1 VLSGNSPHEEIDTKK
16 IGKYEILRELGRGA
30 MGVVFKARDPL
41 IGRLVALK
49 TIALAASQSDD
60 LRQRF
65 YREAQAAGGLQHPNI
80 VTVYEM
86 GEAEGVPFIA
96 MEYLEGESLDA
107 ALQRDPQI
115 PLAQKLGYF
124 VQVCRAL
131 SYAHQHGIVHR
142 DIKPGNIVVTRDGTV
157 KVVDFGIARMVDT
170 SKTQTGVLLGT
181 LAYMSP
187 QLVKGERAD
196 ERSDIWAVGVLC
208 YELLTGQKPFEGE
221 NHAALLLS
229 IISDQP
235 RPIAYVVHDC
245 PEEVRIVI
253 EKMLIKNVQERYQS
267 FEEVLRSLEPVW
279 RKSQRESVDSMLGQ
293 SRELIRE
300 GEMPAARSILLRARL
315 IDGTRSISRQM
326 LEEVNAAMKDKLLPI
341 EVEERLER
349 ARTLRSEGLLEDA
362 CAAAKSALD
371 LDSKS
376 ESARRMIEE
385 IAQQMKLLQ
394 ETEKSQRTPALGRLL
409 MAMRSAIQ
417 QENPS
422 EAIRLG
428 REALGR
434 AGHDGQVS
442 ELLELAERKLVERS
456 SGGAAGVK
464 PPSGP
469 AGLRGVEIPLYAE
482 SGVNEELIRE
492 YVFERIGPEK
502 KKSEA
507 SSPVVGARAIGST
520 RRSVDS
526 APQSGPATLQI
537 STEGAAR
544 EQTLQRSG
552 TLVLPQAATASAK
565 RAWWKRPMIYLSLV
579 AVAAGAVVAAMGWKR
594 SRVPAAAVQTAA
606 AQSNIPSAED
616 RQKQLIAEA
625 HEAADRNDYATAQS
639 KLDEAAKFV
648 GPSLTRIEELRQ
660 RFRDEV
666 QNDAVRGIALQ
677 ESELWTQGTRLLG
690 QNQFADAEKS
700 FRQILALPPGGRR
713 RADAQR
719 MLDSVIPM
727 EKEDEQL
734 FTQAQQL
741 ARNTDPGNLRQAQHL
756 LDRVIADNSHR
767 RAEAE
772 RLRSGLLPRLS
783 KNDQELQRN
792 QQLSNLETA
801 ARRDLDGG
809 DTGAARNKLAE
820 IRKLGDDDKKL
831 DAEIVRSERTRFA
844 ALESQFQQDVQ
855 SADEPACANLM
866 DLQRQFR
873 ALAGSGGPVA
883 DSARNYAENLI
894 PAKITEIGGK
904 IASARSNAA
913 ENQAFDNAVSDY
925 KRFLEARDA
934 NSLKSNVLPKFQAIA
949 DGGGTHA
956 TDAGQ
961 YVHVL
966 IPTAIQQL
974 APHPVIG
981 CAEVPATLRPSV
993 RAGDLVACGL
1003 LDSPRLQWSQFT
1015 WPEFPPR
1022 ARQAGQTKGVA
1033 MLTLTVDENG
1043 NVVDAKPRGPRDVY
1057 GFDEAVIAAA
1067 RQWKTNPPRVQGKPV
1082 RTEFSV
1088 DIPFGK

>member
-1 VLSGNSPHEEIDTKK
+1 
-16 IGKYEILRELGRGA
+16 

-107 ALQRDPQI
+107 ALQGDPQI
-115 PLAQKLGYF
+115 PLAQKLGYI

-196 ERSDIWAVGVLC
+196 ERSEIWAVGVLC

-221 NHAALLLS
+221 NHAALLLG
-229 IISDQP
+229 IISEQP
-235 RPIAYVVHDC
+235 RPIAYLVHDC
-245 PEEVRIVI
+245 PQELRIVV
-253 EKMLIKNVQERYQS
+253 EKMLQKNVEERYQS

-279 RKSQRESVDSMLGQ
+279 RKSQRECVDSMLAQ
-293 SRELIRE
+293 SRELISE
-300 GEMPAARSILLRARL
+300 GEMPAARKVLLRTRL
-315 IDGTRSISRQM
+315 IDGTRAISRQM
-326 LEEVNAAMKDKLLPI
+326 LEEVNAAMKDKLLPV

-362 CAAAKSALD
+362 RAAAKSALD
-371 LDSKS
+371 LDNKS

-385 IAQQMKLLQ
+385 IAQQLKLLQ
-394 ETEKSQRTPALGRLL
+394 ETEKSQRAPALARLL
-409 MAMRSAIQ
+409 TAMRFAIQ
-417 QENPS
+417 QGNPS

-442 ELLELAERKLVERS
+442 ELLELAEQKLLERGSGEGAGAKQS
-456 SGGAAGVK
+456 SG
-464 PPSGP
+464 S
-469 AGLRGVEIPLYAE
+469 AGLRDVEIPLYGE
-482 SGVNEELIRE
+482 PSDNEELVRE
-492 YVFERIGPEK
+492 YVFERIGPTAKE
-502 KKSEA
+502 SEA
-507 SSPVVGARAIGST
+507 FLPVVGARAIEASQG
-520 RRSVDS
+520 SVDS
-526 APQSGPATLQI
+526 TTQSRSATLRI
-537 STEGAAR
+537 SSEGAAR
-544 EQTLQRSG
+544 KQTLQRSG
-552 TLVLPQAATASAK
+552 TVVLPQAPLVSVT

-579 AVAAGAVVAAMGWKR
+579 AVVAAAVVVAMGWKR
-594 SRVPAAAVQTAA
+594 SRAAVASAQTATA
-606 AQSNIPSAED
+606 PTNMPTAED
-616 RQKQLIAEA
+616 REKELIAQA

-639 KLDEAAKFV
+639 KLDEAAKLP
-648 GPSLTRIEELRQ
+648 GPFLPRIEELRH
-660 RFRDEV
+660 RFRDEA

-677 ESELWTQGTRLLG
+677 ESDLWTQGTRLLG
-690 QNQFADAEKS
+690 QNQFAEAEKS

-719 MLDSVIPM
+719 MLDSVIPR

-741 ARNTDPGNLRQAQHL
+741 AQNTDPGNLRQAQHL
-756 LDRVIADNSHR
+756 LDRIIADNGHR

-772 RLRSGLLPRLS
+772 QLRSGLLPRLS
-783 KNDQELQRN
+783 RNDQELQRN
-792 QQLSNLETA
+792 QQLSSLATA

-809 DTGAARNKLAE
+809 DTGAARNKLSE
-820 IRKLGDDDKKL
+820 IRKLGDDGKNL

-855 SADEPACANLM
+855 NADEPARANLT

-873 ALAGSGGPVA
+873 VLAGGGGPVA
-883 DSARNYAENLI
+883 DNARNYAENLI
-894 PAKITEIGGK
+894 PAKIAEIGGK
-904 IASARSNAA
+904 IASARNNAA

-925 KRFLEARDA
+925 KRFLEARDV
-934 NSLKSNVLPKFQAIA
+934 NSVKNIVLPKFQAIA
-949 DGGGTHA
+949 DGGGAHA

-961 YVHVL
+961 YVRVL
-966 IPTAIQQL
+966 IPAAIQQL
-974 APHPVIG
+974 VPHPVIG
-981 CAEVPATLRPSV
+981 CSEVPATLRPSI

-1003 LDSPRLQWSQFT
+1003 LDSPRLQWSQFA
-1015 WPEFPPR
+1015 WPEFPIR
-1022 ARQAGQTKGVA
+1022 ARQAGQTKGIA

-1043 NVVDAKPRGPRDVY
+1043 NVVDAKPRGPRDAY
-1057 GFDEAVIAAA
+1057 GFDDAAIAAA
-1067 RQWKTNPPRVQGKPV
+1067 RQWKTNSPRVQSKPV
-1082 RTEFSV
+1082 RTQFSV
-1088 DIPFGK
+1088 DVSFSQ